1 MALAK
6 LDDML
11 LKRLLPVGLAALA
24 VITLAARGERPAALG
39 WPGIQDQQVPIFRS
53 SADIVPLYVTVT
65 DRNDRLVANLTQADF
80 EVYDDEVQQ
89 EIVVFRND
97 VQPISVVVMLDT
109 SASMTPQIGL
119 LKAGAEQFLIRML
132 PGDQGRVGAF
142 NDKIQLSEAFTGDRD
157 TLIAELEELDFGNPT
172 RLYDAVAV
180 SLDALKGLEGR
191 RVVLVF
197 TDGDDT
203 SSVVSSNDILDRAI
217 GEEAMIYAIGLRAE
231 YFNGARMVR
240 SRPDRNL
247 RKYAQ
252 ETGGGYFELRDS
264 DELGAT
270 FTRVAQELHSQYVIG
285 FTRASLDGELHE
297 LEVRVGK
304 QGMTARARRSY
315 IADAD
320 QLSGTP

>member
-1 MALAK
+1 MPLAK
-6 LDDML
+6 LNVML
-11 LKRLLPVGLAALA
+11 LKRLLPIGVAGLATVTIGA
-24 VITLAARGERPAALG
+24 
-39 WPGIQDQQVPIFRS
+39 QDQPVPMFRS
-53 SADIVPLYVTVT
+53 GTDIVPLYVTVT
-65 DRNDRLVANLTQADF
+65 DPNDRLVANLKQEDF
-80 EVYDDEVQQ
+80 EVYDDEIQQ

-109 SASMTPQIGL
+109 SASMTPQLDL
-119 LKAGAEQFLIRML
+119 LKAGAEQFLIRLL

-142 NDKIQLSEAFTGDRD
+142 NDKIQISAAFTGDRD
-157 TLIAELEELDFGNPT
+157 DLVGELAQLDFGNPT
-172 RLYDAVAV
+172 RLYDAVGT
-180 SLDALKGLEGR
+180 SLDALLGIDGR

-203 SSVVSSNDILDRAI
+203 SSAVGSDDVLDRAI
-217 GEEAMIYAIGLRAE
+217 AEEVMIYAIGLRAE

-252 ETGGGYFELRDS
+252 ETGGGYFELRRS

-285 FTRASLDGELHE
+285 FTPTELDGELHD
-297 LEVRVGK
+297 LEVRVK
-304 QGMTARARRSY
+304 ERGMTARARRSY
-315 IADAD
+315 IASAD
-320 QLSGTP
+320 RLSGTP

>member
-1 MALAK
+1 MALVK

-11 LKRLLPVGLAALA
+11 LTRLLPVGLVALA
-24 VITLAARGERPAALG
+24 VVALG
-39 WPGIQDQQVPIFRS
+39 AQAQDQQVPIFRS
-53 SADIVPLYVTVT
+53 GADIVPLYVTVT
-65 DRNDRLVANLTQADF
+65 DPNDRLVANLTQADF
-80 EVYDDEVQQ
+80 EVYDNEVQQ
-89 EIVVFRND
+89 EIIVFRND

-109 SASMTPQIGL
+109 SLSMAPQIGL
-119 LKAGAEQFLIRML
+119 LKAGAEQFLIRLL

-142 NDKIQLSEAFTGDRD
+142 NDKIELSEVFTGDRD
-157 TLIAELEELDFGNPT
+157 DLIDELDNLDFGNPT

-197 TDGDDT
+197 TDGDDN
-203 SSVVSSNDILDRAI
+203 SSVVSSDDILDRAI
-217 GEEAMIYAIGLRAE
+217 GAGVMIYAIGLRAE
-231 YFNGARMVR
+231 FFNGARMVR

-264 DELGAT
+264 DELGTT

-285 FTRASLDGELHE
+285 FAPAELDGELHD
-297 LEVRVGK
+297 LEVRVK
-304 QGMTARARRSY
+304 QGSMTARARRSY
-315 IADAD
+315 VADPD

>member
-11 LKRLLPVGLAALA
+11 LTRLLPVGL
-24 VITLAARGERPAALG
+24 ITLAVVSLAALD
-39 WPGIQDQQVPIFRS
+39 QDQQVPIFRS
-53 SADIVPLYVTVT
+53 GADIVPLYVTVT
-65 DRNDRLVANLTQADF
+65 DQNDRLVANLTQDDF

-89 EIVVFRND
+89 EIIVFRND

-109 SASMTPQIGL
+109 SLSMAPQIGL
-119 LKAGAEQFLIRML
+119 LKAGAEQFLMRLL

-142 NDKIQLSEAFTGDRD
+142 NDKVQLSEVFTGDRD
-157 TLIAELEELDFGNPT
+157 DLIEELDDLDFGNPT

-197 TDGDDT
+197 TDGDDN
-203 SSVVSSNDILDRAI
+203 SSVVSSDDILDRAI
-217 GEEAMIYAIGLRAE
+217 GAGVMIYAIGLRAE
-231 YFNGARMVR
+231 FFNGARMVR
-240 SRPDRNL
+240 SQPDRNL

-252 ETGGGYFELRDS
+252 ETGGGYFELRGT

-285 FTRASLDGELHE
+285 FAPAELDGELHD
-297 LEVRVGK
+297 LEVRVK
-304 QGMTARARRSY
+304 QGSMTARARRSY
-315 IADAD
+315 VADPD